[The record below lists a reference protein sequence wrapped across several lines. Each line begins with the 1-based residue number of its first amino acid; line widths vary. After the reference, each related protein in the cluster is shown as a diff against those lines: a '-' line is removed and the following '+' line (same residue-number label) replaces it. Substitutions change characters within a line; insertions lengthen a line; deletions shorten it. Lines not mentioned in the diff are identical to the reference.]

1 MFKFSSFYLHR
12 VSRLRSSGSR
22 CLGIAVAGSLLAA
35 AMTGCAPIVD
45 TRGHMVD
52 SDRLQAV
59 KVGQSSREQVLQS
72 LGSPSATALFD
83 NESWYYIGKRTET
96 LAFFAPEVL
105 EQQVVIIH
113 FDKDGVVS
121 GIDRL
126 DKEDGN
132 EVQLVERT
140 TPTAGAELTF
150 LQQMFG
156 NLGRFNATD
165 NRGALPSGGIGRR

>member
-1 MFKFSSFYLHR
+1 MFKLSSLPI
-12 VSRLRSSGSR
+12 LRASGKR
-22 CLGIAVAGSLLAA
+22 CLGLALAGGLTAA
-35 AMTGCAPIVD
+35 TMAGCAPIVD

-52 SDRLQAV
+52 SDRMETV
-59 KVGQSSREQVLQS
+59 KIGQSSREQVLQS

-105 EQQVVIIH
+105 EQQVVIIR
-113 FDKDGVVS
+113 FDNNGVVS

-126 DKEDGN
+126 DKENGN
-132 EVQLVERT
+132 EVQLVQRT
-140 TPTAGAELTF
+140 TPTAGAEMTF